1 MSVYYIELL
10 IVCDGNICLHG
21 CFIFQRITLSA
32 SYNARCLST
41 GRVLAG
47 KQVYRLHTSW
57 AEISKMFFLVN
68 VFHVWIYCYSAI

>member
-47 KQVYRLHTSW
+47 KQVYRLHTS
-57 AEISKMFFLVN
+57 
-68 VFHVWIYCYSAI
+68 